1 MIPKEWMR
9 EREKFFIPI
18 GRNPLKRLDPKK

>member
-1 MIPKEWMR
+1 MIPKERAR
-9 EREKFFIPI
+9 EREKFFTPI